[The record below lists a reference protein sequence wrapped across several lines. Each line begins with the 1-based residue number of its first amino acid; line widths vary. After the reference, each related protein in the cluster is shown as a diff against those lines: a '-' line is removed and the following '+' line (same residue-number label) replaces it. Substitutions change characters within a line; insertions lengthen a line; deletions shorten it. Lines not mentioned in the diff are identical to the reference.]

1 MVQQLRPVAAADKV
15 LERVPDFI
23 LKNRVIYE
31 DRLVPDFFKE
41 IISHPTSI
49 FIIISY
55 DRYITVY
62 RSGKLRCRVHRIFCQ
77 TNKK

>member
-15 LERVPDFI
+15 LERVPGFI

-41 IISHPTSI
+41 IISHRTCI
-49 FIIISY
+49 FINHII
-55 DRYITVY
+55 
-62 RSGKLRCRVHRIFCQ
+62 
-77 TNKK
+77 